1 MDATDLTYPSLY
13 RYSALLRARTRWS
26 LRRHACACRTDTDA
40 GRVTYLLTRVL
51 RAKERVCVYTRTPRG
66 DRCIAR
72 THLHLDTRDPFES
85 FLSLSISFSSS
96 PRIVFSSYASILVP
110 LDWLYSTIGPSV
122 CHRSSRE
129 DPVCALG
136 SSTAFFLSPSKKS
149 MNIDTYR
156 SLITKVSL
164 SLSLS
169 RVDIRNNK

>member
-1 MDATDLTYPSLY
+1 MQPTLYIYIYIYPSLY
-13 RYSALLRARTRWS
+13 RYSALLRARTRSS

-40 GRVTYLLTRVL
+40 SRVTYSLTRVL

-96 PRIVFSSYASILVP
+96 PRIVFSSYASTLTPP
-110 LDWLYSTIGPSV
+110 LFHDRSL
-122 CHRSSRE
+122 HRSSRE

-136 SSTAFFLSPSKKS
+136 SSKAFFLRPSI
-149 MNIDTYR
+149 IDEYYFVDKF
-156 SLITKVSL
+156 SLCL
-164 SLSLS
+164 PFS
-169 RVDIRNNK
+169 RIYVVINER